1 MDLLVFDKADSI
13 DYVIANSN
21 KHRFNDRLRVKSYES
36 KNV

>member
-21 KHRFNDRLRVKSYES
+21 KHRFNDRLPGEILRK
-36 KNV
+36 